1 MSAKATEAHSS
12 EDEATFE
19 DCEEVEL
26 DILKRLLTK
35 LQVTLGTKIP
45 LKTVWSRNTRLRNDG
60 GNFEQEKRRYRL
72 NCWVKKGS
80 GMSSFNKS
88 HLKLQ

>member
-45 LKTVWSRNTRLRNDG
+45 LKTV
-60 GNFEQEKRRYRL
+60 
-72 NCWVKKGS
+72 
-80 GMSSFNKS
+80 
-88 HLKLQ
+88 